1 MSISIAEIRSNLPQL
16 QLTAT
21 VVYKSDINVFGSHGK
36 YINLELFDGESI
48 KLTLF
53 NEDVEKVKNVRVC
66 DFS

>member
-1 MSISIAEIRSNLPQL
+1 MSISIAEIRSDLPQL

-21 VVYKSDINVFGSHGK
+21 VVYKSDINSYGSNGK

-53 NEDVEKVKNVRVC
+53 NTDIEKVKNVQVC

>member
-1 MSISIAEIRSNLPQL
+1 MSISIAEIRSDLPQV

-21 VVYKSDINVFGSHGK
+21 VVYKSDINAYGSKGK

-53 NEDVEKVKNVRVC
+53 NADVEKVKNVQVC

>member
-1 MSISIAEIRSNLPQL
+1 MSISIAEIRSDLPQL

-21 VVYKSDINVFGSHGK
+21 VVYKSGINLYGSNGK

-53 NEDVEKVKNVRVC
+53 NTDIEKVKNVQVC